1 MLTAKPLKQGM
12 IAPWRDPTEWL
23 PDESELAA
31 KCSILYVVLRD
42 HYRGHNRTSTFN
54 LSRSAALK
62 AALKAAPKA
71 AMWAFLSLICNDPVV
86 CGRKAR
92 IAQVL
97 SMRKQYSK

>member
-12 IAPWRDPTEWL
+12 IAPYGDPTEWL

-42 HYRGHNRTSTFN
+42 HYRGHNSTFN
-54 LSRSAALK
+54 LSHSPALK

-86 CGRKAR
+86 GGRKAR